1 MKEKI
6 SNEQREKIIARNR
19 HRAQV
24 ATLIRGVLD
33 MHPYS
38 EDCVKCDT
46 DNPFFNDSCNFVTLH
61 HELRTLVDTL
71 ENMVKMENKLLQ
83 DYYE

>member
-6 SNEQREKIIARNR
+6 SNEQREKIITRNR
-19 HRAQV
+19 DRAQV

-38 EDCVKCDT
+38 KDCVECDT
-46 DNPFFNDSCNFVTLH
+46 DSPFFNDSCNFVTLH
-61 HELRTLVDTL
+61 HELRTLADTL

>member
-19 HRAQV
+19 DRAQV

-38 EDCVKCDT
+38 KDCVVCDT
-46 DNPFFNDSCNFVTLH
+46 DNPFFNDSCHFVTLH